1 MALFVSDVHLGD
13 HDPDTADA
21 FFSAL
26 DAHAPAAT
34 HLFVLG
40 DLFDAWIGDDWAD
53 TVSGRLLG
61 RLAALSAA
69 GTRVLV
75 MRGNRDFLLDVP
87 GAATGDGAQA
97 AAPSFSARCG
107 ATMLDDP
114 CVVELF
120 GRRVLLAHGDALC
133 TDDVDYLTFRAQA
146 RSAAWQHAFLAQPVE
161 RRVATARAMRAQSEA
176 SKGGK
181 ADYLMDVNLA
191 AVGDAMRAADVTCLI
206 HGHTHRPAEHRFRL
220 DGLDAT
226 RWVLPDWDAG
236 ASHTGASHAS
246 TPASTRRGG
255 FLRVDARGWQRLGDW
270 PDPAAPSG

>member
-97 AAPSFSARCG
+97 AAP
-107 ATMLDDP
+107 
-114 CVVELF
+114 
-120 GRRVLLAHGDALC
+120 
-133 TDDVDYLTFRAQA
+133 
-146 RSAAWQHAFLAQPVE
+146 
-161 RRVATARAMRAQSEA
+161 
-176 SKGGK
+176 
-181 ADYLMDVNLA
+181 
-191 AVGDAMRAADVTCLI
+191 
-206 HGHTHRPAEHRFRL
+206 
-220 DGLDAT
+220 
-226 RWVLPDWDAG
+226 
-236 ASHTGASHAS
+236 
-246 TPASTRRGG
+246 
-255 FLRVDARGWQRLGDW
+255 
-270 PDPAAPSG
+270 